1 LIVEYEK
8 SYKVVG
14 YSCTKELRKKY
25 ASLGL
30 IKGSVF
36 NFVRSAPL
44 GDPIQLN
51 VKGSNLSIRRED
63 LSFINFIECK

>member
-1 LIVEYEK
+1 LIIEYEK

-14 YSCTKELRKKY
+14 YNCTKELRKKY

-36 NFVRSAPL
+36 KYVRSAPL

-63 LSFINFIECK
+63 LNLLNFIECI